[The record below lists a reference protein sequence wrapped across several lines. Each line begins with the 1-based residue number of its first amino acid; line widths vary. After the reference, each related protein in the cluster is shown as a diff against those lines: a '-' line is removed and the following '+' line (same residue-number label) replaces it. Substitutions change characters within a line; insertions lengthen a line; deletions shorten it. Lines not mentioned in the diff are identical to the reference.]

1 MVNWFT
7 EIFRVHKMDSY
18 QIMSQIAKAPIANV
32 VDANYSVVVKAAK
45 ALMPKNLA
53 YEGMHQKMRE
63 RAKQLR

>member
-1 MVNWFT
+1 
-7 EIFRVHKMDSY
+7 MDSY